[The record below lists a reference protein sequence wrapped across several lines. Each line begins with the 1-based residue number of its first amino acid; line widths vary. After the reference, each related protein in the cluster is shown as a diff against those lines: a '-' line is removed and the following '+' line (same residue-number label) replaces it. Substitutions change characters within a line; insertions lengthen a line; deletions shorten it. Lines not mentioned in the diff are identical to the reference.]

1 MSQLVTPPH
10 AVNRYLV
17 RYRDLSGATREGC
30 VYAADAME
38 ARDLARE
45 FTAELRQRPNLIRA
59 ILRIA

>member
-1 MSQLVTPPH
+1 MSQLITPPH

-45 FTAELRQRPNLIRA
+45 FATELRQRPNLIHA
-59 ILRIA
+59 ILRMA

>member
-1 MSQLVTPPH
+1 MSQLITPPH

-17 RYRDLSGATREGC
+17 RYRDLSGATCEGC

-59 ILRIA
+59 ILRIV